1 MKKILKTVACA
12 GLCCC
17 LVLPA
22 AGCKK
27 SGLDPESRALK
38 LATAALDGNFNPYTY
53 TSQTDGDVLGMT
65 QVGMF
70 TNDADG
76 ALICG
81 QNEATVALNYATT
94 MYDRRSGGNVTANG
108 TADGRTEYEIVIKN
122 GIKFSDGV
130 DLTIKDVLFNLYVYL
145 DVAYVGSSTIYSTDI
160 QGLNAYRAQDPTL
173 TDDVDSDI
181 SATFNSAALE
191 RVYKI
196 LDWLEYS
203 SSNEIEP
210 TDAQIKADLETTKK
224 LFREEIESDW
234 VDVESSW
241 STNFKDYNF
250 TAAWQAYLF
259 QEQIAWV
266 QTRLNT
272 TTNSAEQIKDA
283 NDKFVTTLEPNVAGA
298 NNVTGATGEIHLQD
312 YIDLLNA
319 ATTDDKVAE
328 YASAHNCDKEYALLQ
343 LQKEYCI
350 EVVYE
355 NFTEK
360 SQIGNVLQYWATAT
374 SVMQELAAQ
383 ERTKYFNDL
392 RDRGIKVDNI
402 SGITTYKAT
411 GAELKASNKGWKMTG
426 ETFNDGESYSVL
438 KVVINGIDPKAIF
451 NLAFTVAPLHY
462 YSGEWTN
469 PVTGEKKDYVKAAM
483 EDTENKE
490 FGVQVG
496 NSTFFTEVISA
507 TAKNGLPV
515 GAGPYMAST
524 RNGGAAT
531 DRSEFFNSGVV
542 NYERNIYF
550 ETLGTGIENAKI
562 KVLRYQVTTDDQV
575 MTSLKTG
582 VIDYGTPNANAEN
595 QNTATS
601 TKNLTPL
608 PYREGGYGYVGIN
621 PKFVPEVQVRQA
633 IMMAM
638 NTRSIIQDYYR
649 GGLAENI
656 WRPMTK
662 ESWAYPETATE
673 NPATAYTTDDNK
685 IIALVKEAG
694 YEKGSDGIYA
704 KNGKKLKITFTIAGS
719 SSDHP
724 AYKMFTM
731 ARDRLNQ
738 IGFDVSV
745 STSSTALRDMTR
757 GNLAVWAAAWSSA
770 IDPDPYQV
778 YHKDSKA
785 TSVNNWN
792 YPEIL
797 NPSNTQFSYERSI
810 VEELS
815 KKIDEGRSYL
825 EKSDRIPIYAE
836 CLDLIMQLAV
846 ELPTYQR
853 KQLCVFNN
861 KVLDRNTMTKEP
873 SAYDGPI
880 SEIWKLNYVK

>member
-1 MKKILKTVACA
+1 MRKILKTVACA

-27 SGLDPESRALK
+27 SGLDPESRPLQ

-53 TSQTDGDVLGMT
+53 TSMTDGDVLGMT

-70 TNDADG
+70 TNDAKG
-76 ALICG
+76 NLICG
-81 QNEATVALNYATT
+81 QNEASVALNYATT
-94 MYDRRSGGNVTANG
+94 MYDKKSGGNITASG

-145 DVAYVGSSTIYSTDI
+145 DVAYTGSSTIYSTDI

-173 TDDVDSDI
+173 TDESDSDV

-191 RVYKI
+191 RVYAI
-196 LDWLEYS
+196 LDWLDNS
-203 SSNEIEP
+203 PSNEIEP

-234 VDVESSW
+234 TSIESSW
-241 STNFKDYNF
+241 ADDFKEYNF

-259 QEQIAWV
+259 NEGIAWV
-266 QTRLNT
+266 QTRLNP

-283 NDKFVTTLEPNVAGA
+283 NGKFVTTLEPNVAGA

-319 ATTDDKVAE
+319 ATTDDKVSA
-328 YASAHNCDKEYALLQ
+328 YATEHNCTTEYALLQ
-343 LQKEYCI
+343 LQKEYCL

-374 SVMQELAAQ
+374 SAMQEFAAQ
-383 ERTKYFNDL
+383 ERTKYYNDL
-392 RDRGIKVDNI
+392 REQGIKVDSI

-426 ETFNDGESYSVL
+426 ETFNDGENYSVL
-438 KVVINGIDPKAIF
+438 KVVINGIDPKAIY
-451 NLAFTVAPLHY
+451 NLAFSVSPLHY

-496 NSTFFTEVISA
+496 NSTFFSDVLNSTK
-507 TAKNGLPV
+507 KNGLPV

-524 RNGGAAT
+524 QYGGTAT
-531 DRSEFFNSGVV
+531 DRNEFYTNNTVF
-542 NYERNIYF
+542 YERNAYF
-550 ETLGTGIENAKI
+550 ETMGTGIENAKI
-562 KVLRYQVTTDDQV
+562 KFLRYHVTSDDRI
-575 MTSLKTG
+575 MSLLVSKDL
-582 VIDYGTPNANAEN
+582 DYGTPNAINEN
-595 QNTATS
+595 LNTVTQ
-601 TKNLTPL
+601 TKHLKDIQ
-608 PYREGGYGYVGIN
+608 YREGGYGYVGIN
-621 PKFVPEVQVRQA
+621 PKFVPELEVRQA
-633 IMMAM
+633 IMKAM
-638 NTRSIIQDYYR
+638 NTNLIMQNYYK
-649 GGLAENI
+649 GLAEPIN
-656 WRPMTK
+656 RPMTK
-662 ESWAYPETATE
+662 ESWAYPNAAEDYQPTK
-673 NPATAYTTDDNK
+673 YTTNDQE
-685 IIALVKEAG
+685 IIDLVEKAG
-694 YEKGSDGIYA
+694 YRKGSDGIYA

-724 AYKMFTM
+724 ALQMFNM
-731 ARDRLNQ
+731 ARDRLNT
-738 IGFDVSV
+738 IGFDISV
-745 STSSTALRDMTR
+745 SNSSTALRDMTR

-797 NPSNTQFSYERSI
+797 KPSNTQFSRERGI
-810 VEELS
+810 IEQLS
-815 KKIDEGRSYL
+815 LKIDEGRSYL
-825 EKSDRIPIYAE
+825 EQEDRIPVYAE

-853 KQLCVFNN
+853 RQLCVYNLE
-861 KVLDRNTMTKEP
+861 VLDASTINQSA

-880 SEIWKLNYVK
+880 SDIWKLNYVK